1 MYKITI
7 EIARNGIVK
16 TINDDNYNSAGE
28 SYEQTIVYDLE
39 DDGNDTKEPYRN
51 TCNFL
56 YELCEDLGIDL
67 GGKRD
72 RHVLRIRKEFGGD
85 YQLDQNELKVKL
97 REYQSGI
104 KVIREELKIMKEFDK
119 QNK

>member
-28 SYEQTIVYDLE
+28 SYEQTTVYDLE
-39 DDGNDTKEPYRN
+39 DDRNDTTEPYRN
-51 TCNFL
+51 TSNFL

-72 RHVLRIRKEFGGD
+72 RHTLRINKEFGDD
-85 YQLDQNELKVKL
+85 YQLEESELKIKL
-97 REYQSGI
+97 REYQNEV
-104 KVIREELKIMKEFDK
+104 KVMREELKILKEFDK